1 MQIAALKREKLQ
13 MNIDEHHDE
22 HKKNEKN
29 ISKNIDVIILWSY
42 CDLCSEGKSGAG
54 KLNAGTRHGHVT
66 RAWSTVIQRIFV
78 WE

>member
-29 ISKNIDVIILWSY
+29 ISKNIDVIIL
-42 CDLCSEGKSGAG
+42 
-54 KLNAGTRHGHVT
+54 
-66 RAWSTVIQRIFV
+66 
-78 WE
+78 